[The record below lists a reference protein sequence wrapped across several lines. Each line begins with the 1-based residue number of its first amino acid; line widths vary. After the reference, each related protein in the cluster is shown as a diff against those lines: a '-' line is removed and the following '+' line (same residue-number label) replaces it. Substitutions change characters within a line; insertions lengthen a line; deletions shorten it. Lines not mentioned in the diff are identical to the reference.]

1 MNGSA
6 TIATLVCASALASL
20 VAAEIRNDRRG
31 RLMWKPLAS
40 AAFCAVPLFGGAL
53 DRSGLAHEV
62 ALWILAGLVLGA
74 AGDIFL
80 MFDGE
85 RSFLGGLVAFLL
97 GHVAYVVA
105 FARLV
110 APHHWIEG
118 AMIAAP
124 IAAAAIAGVVLR
136 WLWPRLGAMRL
147 PVIAYV
153 AVITTMLVGGIAAAA
168 HDHVLGARAGWL
180 AAAGATAFFASDLA
194 VAREKFVVRDSWNR
208 VIGLPV
214 YYGAQLL
221 IAWSVTSS

>member
-6 TIATLVCASALASL
+6 MLATLVCISAVASL
-20 VAAEIRNDRRG
+20 VAAEIRSDRRG

-40 AAFCAVPLFGGAL
+40 AAFCAVPILGGAL
-53 DRSGLAHEV
+53 DRSGLAHEI
-62 ALWILAGLVLGA
+62 ALWVLAGLVLGA

-80 MFDGE
+80 MFDSE
-85 RSFLGGLVAFLL
+85 RSFLAGLVAFLL

-110 APHHWIEG
+110 EPRHWVEG

-124 IAAAAIAGVVLR
+124 IFAAIAAAIVLR
-136 WLWPRLGAMRL
+136 WLWPRLGAMRV
-147 PVIAYV
+147 PVIVYV
-153 AVITTMLVGGIAAAA
+153 AVISTMLVGGIAAAA
-168 HDHVLGARAGWL
+168 HDHALGARAGWL
-180 AAAGATAFFASDLA
+180 AAAGAAAFYASDLA
-194 VAREKFVVRDSWNR
+194 VAREKFVARDTWNR

>member
-1 MNGSA
+1 MSSSA
-6 TIATLVCASALASL
+6 MLATLVCISAVASL

-40 AAFCAVPLFGGAL
+40 AAFCAVPILGGAL
-53 DRSGLAHEV
+53 DRDGLGHEL

-80 MFDGE
+80 MFDSE
-85 RSFLGGLVAFLL
+85 RSFLGGLIAFLL

-110 APHHWIEG
+110 HPQRWIEG

-124 IAAAAIAGVVLR
+124 IFAAIAAAIVLR
-136 WLWPRLGAMRL
+136 WLWPRLGAMRG
-147 PVIAYV
+147 PVIVYV
-153 AVITTMLVGGIAAAA
+153 AVISTMLVGGIAAAA

-180 AAAGATAFFASDLA
+180 AAAGAATFYASDLA
-194 VAREKFVVRDSWNR
+194 VAREKFVARDTWNR